1 MEVQLQELVEKIKKD
16 GIETASAQAAGIVRD
31 AESKAA
37 TIIKA
42 ARDEADAIVKKGQDE
57 ASRMEKAA
65 VSAISQAG
73 RNLILSFR
81 DSILS
86 TVDSIIKTETSKVY
100 DSSVLQDLVPAS
112 VKAWIAS
119 PNTNDLTVLLSPA
132 DAEKLDAVFKTALK
146 NEIAKGLE
154 VKADKAVSGGFRIG
168 TKDGAAYYDFSAE
181 AVASLFSEY
190 LNPRIAAIMKD
201 AAKEL

>member
-16 GIETASAQAAGIVRD
+16 GIETASAQAADIIRD
-31 AESKAA
+31 AEAKAA
-37 TIIKA
+37 AILSA
-42 ARDEADAIVKKGQDE
+42 ARNEADSIVKNGQDE

-81 DSILS
+81 DSILA
-86 TVDSIIKTETSKVY
+86 TLDSIIKTETAKSY
-100 DSSVLQDLVPAS
+100 DAAVLKELVPSVVHAWTAS
-112 VKAWIAS
+112 AKTDDIS
-119 PNTNDLTVLLSPA
+119 VLLSPA
-132 DAEKLDAVFKTALK
+132 DAEKLDAAMKAALK

-154 VKADKAVSGGFRIG
+154 IHASKAVSGGFRIG